1 MLKPFIPWVGGK
13 TALRPIL
20 YQLFPNSYDRLV
32 EVFGGG
38 ASVLF
43 GKEPDHRAEVYNDLN
58 SDLFNLFMCVKERP
72 LSLVRELG
80 FLPFNSRQEFK
91 VFRKFV
97 RKEEF
102 TDDYLA
108 EEMELCERYLEPPDS
123 MEMKGLLLE
132 QAEAGDVKR
141 AAAFYKMI
149 RYSYAGGGSSYG
161 GKSIDIRRSLHL
173 IWACS
178 RRLAD
183 VVIENL
189 SFEEAIPKYDA
200 SGTLLYLDPPYYQA
214 ECYEVAFSL
223 EDHYKLRELLGRC
236 RGYTVL
242 SYNDHPFVRD
252 LYKGFWQFSAKRLNN
267 MAQRYESGSEYEE
280 LIILNYDPRDHP
292 KDEQMN
298 LFQSQ
303 KPPEYQYTLISEGE
317 RNENYS

>member
-1 MLKPFIPWVGGK
+1 MGGK

-20 YQLFPNSYDRLV
+20 YRLFPNRYDRLV

-43 GKEPDHRAEVYNDLN
+43 GREPDHCAEVYNDLN
-58 SDLFNLFMCVKERP
+58 GDLFNLFMCVKYRP
-72 LSLVRELG
+72 LALVRELG

-91 VFRKFV
+91 VIRKFI

-108 EEMELCERYLEPPDS
+108 EEMELCERFLEPPDS
-123 MEMKGLLLE
+123 SEIKELLLE
-132 QAEAGDVKR
+132 QADAGDVRR

-178 RRLAD
+178 RRLTD

-189 SFEEAIPKYDA
+189 SFEEAVPKYDA
-200 SGTLLYLDPPYYQA
+200 PGTLLYLDPPYYQA
-214 ECYEVAFSL
+214 ECYDVAFSL
-223 EDHYKLRELLGRC
+223 EDHYKLRKLLGRC

-242 SYNDHPFVRD
+242 SYNDCPFVRE
-252 LYKGFWQFSAKRLNN
+252 LYRGFWQFSAKRLNN
-267 MAQRYESGSEYEE
+267 MAQRYEGGSEYEE
-280 LIILNYDPRDHP
+280 LIILNYDPGEHP

-298 LFQSQ
+298 LFQGLE
-303 KPPEYQYTLISEGE
+303 PLEYQYTLVSEGG
-317 RNENYS
+317 RK